1 MHCSSEQHGTSIP
14 ISRGLVLGCRI
25 AYFAE
30 RRLPPELQFTA
41 FFLGYQGIQS
51 LWDCP
56 EGIWKVPNQLDF
68 QGHSTDTVDVHS
80 TPLLWYQRLTDHLP
94 TFWDIITPITHLNFQ
109 MELQKTQCSLRRK
122 EECLRFHV
130 SLQESSPQ
138 EVPLSR
144 AVSNSNHLPRI
155 VPRENHWIVTGIT
168 TFPFN
173 PIWSIWWLFQPI
185 SLSPFRPIFRMEITS
200 LAYHTTLSEKITDTH
215 HQHWNSR
222 PIEFV
227 LLFLPFGKRT
237 VCYWKLPLIGD
248 LPI

>member
-1 MHCSSEQHGTSIP
+1 MHCSSEQHGRSIP

-109 MELQKTQCSLRRK
+109 MELQKTPCSLRRK
-122 EECLRFHV
+122 KNACGSMSVFRSLAPKKFLYPEPYPTPIICPELYRGRIIEL
-130 SLQESSPQ
+130 LQES
-138 EVPLSR
+138 LSTQ
-144 AVSNSNHLPRI
+144 SDQS
-155 VPRENHWIVTGIT
+155 GGC
-168 TFPFN
+168 FN
-173 PIWSIWWLFQPI
+173 PYRLVHFDL
-185 SLSPFRPIFRMEITS
+185 SL
-200 LAYHTTLSEKITDTH
+200 
-215 HQHWNSR
+215 
-222 PIEFV
+222 
-227 LLFLPFGKRT
+227 G
-237 VCYWKLPLIGD
+237 WK
-248 LPI
+248 